1 MEDSEAASIAKE
13 KMSELCRLIPGLKN
27 EIDWRPGKTKASKD
41 MVTYQFKNSSTLD
54 IMAARASSRGLRKT
68 GGLIEEA
75 ILVDGNLL
83 NEIIIPTMNVDRR
96 LSDGS
101 FEREEVTNKSQIY
114 VTTAGWKRSF
124 AYEKLIT
131 LLIQQ
136 IIEPEKAMVM
146 GGTWRVPVY
155 EELLSKN
162 FIRDLKIDGT
172 YNNASFSREYE
183 SEWSG
188 DAENAYFSSEQFD
201 KHRTR
206 ILFKWKNKKESRILY
221 SRDRCWTKRLYIRNC
236 RYQSNSAVTR
246 CVYQIFGEFIF
257 FR

>member
-13 KMSELCRLIPGLKN
+13 KMSELCKLIPGLKN

-41 MVTYQFKNSSTLD
+41 MVSYQFKDGSVLD
-54 IMAARASSRGLRKT
+54 IIAARASSRGQRKT

-96 LSDGS
+96 LGDGTYNRD
-101 FEREEVTNKSQIY
+101 EITNKSQIY
-114 VTTAGWKRSF
+114 VTTAGWKQSF
-124 AYEKLIT
+124 AYEKLMT
-131 LLIQQ
+131 LVIQQ
-136 IIEPEKAMVM
+136 IIEPDKAMTM

-155 EELLSKN
+155 EKLLSKN

-183 SEWSG
+183 H
-188 DAENAYFSSEQFD
+188 D
-201 KHRTR
+201 
-206 ILFKWKNKKESRILY
+206 LY
-221 SRDRCWTKRLYIRNC
+221 SLNIVNC
-236 RYQSNSAVTR
+236 GNTLRAA
-246 CVYQIFGEFIF
+246 
-257 FR
+257 